1 MTNQTSGIVI
11 IVSSIPIE
19 GFREVET
26 RTGID

>member
-11 IVSSIPIE
+11 IVSSILRE